1 MSTAISIDR
10 LGCRFGSTVAVDD
23 LSLQVGAGEV
33 FALLGH
39 NGAGKTTTIR
49 LLNGLLEPSSGSA
62 RVLGLSP
69 IADGPALRRRTAVL
83 TEMSTLDERL
93 TARETLGI
101 FADLYG
107 VPEETVAARTEA
119 LLGEFGLAERADE
132 RVGAYS
138 KGMKQRLALARALI
152 HSPELLFLD
161 EPTAGLD
168 PVATRQLHEMVRR
181 WSRDE
186 RRTVVLCTHNL
197 VEAQELCDRVAVLAR
212 GRLLALGTVAEL
224 TRRVAPSLE
233 IALEVEPEQTTDAL
247 RIVAAVDGMT
257 AAGTHHGMITV
268 TGAERD
274 RIPDLVTRL
283 AAGGVRIYR
292 LVPRE
297 ASLADVYFALQHAA
311 PEERDR

>member
-10 LGCRFGSTVAVDD
+10 LTCRFGTTVAVDD
-23 LSLQVGAGEV
+23 LSLEIAAGEV

-69 IADGPALRRRTAVL
+69 ITDGPALRRRTAVL

-107 VPEETVAARTEA
+107 VPEEAVAGRTQS
-119 LLGEFGLAERADE
+119 LLAEFGLAERADE

-138 KGMKQRLALARALI
+138 KGMKQRLALARALV
-152 HSPELLFLD
+152 HTPELLFLD

-168 PVATRQLHEMVRR
+168 PVATRQLHDMVRR

-212 GRLLALGTVAEL
+212 GRLLALGTIAEL

-233 IALEVEPEQTTDAL
+233 MTLEVEPEQAAQTL
-247 RIVAAVDGMT
+247 RIVAAMDGM
-257 AAGTHHGMITV
+257 AATSTPHGMITV
-268 TGAERD
+268 TRAQRE
-274 RIPDLVTRL
+274 RIPDLVARL
-283 AAGGVRIYR
+283 AADGVRIYR

-297 ASLADVYFALQHAA
+297 ASLTDVYFALQHAD
-311 PEERDR
+311 PEERHP